1 MRQGCPLSPLL
12 YVLVSEVLSTQIHDA
27 PEIIGFHLPGAGGLH
42 FKISQYADEA
52 TINAVQGEAI
62 VNTVPRGN
70 DVGVPAVVSL
80 VNTNVDTNIVPN
92 TSSVSMQD
100 TPDAGPTTNNLV
112 NGESYAFRAARTSG
126 LVDNALILP
135 RRCSFANDMPK
146 RPRTALFTP
155 SRFTSSHSVFIALK
169 SADIPATDIQC
180 LQRKLNGEVVITFR
194 SNALKEKFL
203 ALNSITIND
212 GNYALQDIDR
222 PLTYLT
228 VYDAPLE
235 LSDFAII
242 KRLSPFCDVIHY
254 RGGRF
259 EHKPNVCNGL
269 RHYRVRIIKPVPNF
283 LRFGKYQVFIKYAG
297 PPLTC
302 RRCNQP
308 GHFSKTCQN
317 KVCFNCERLE
327 HEANFCPAPP
337 LCHFCK
343 EEDHISRNCRYS
355 WDSRPVH
362 AQPTDESTHVNV
374 DADDNGSDHNS
385 VASNKTRSN
394 DSFKWAEESDLSDA
408 HNDKI
413 ENLPLAA
420 AIPSV
425 SQPSTAEPPVT
436 SVDLSSPPAE
446 TPVLF
451 TSPPTVPPDDDS
463 PVPPDN
469 LSDKPAPAPAN
480 LAPDDSAPD
489 DLPST
494 DDPHPDDPSP
504 EDTSSQHIL
513 NSDGLINPDVVV
525 IDSSP
530 DSSPVTPS
538 SSSRISRRNPAPI
551 PEALLAAG
559 LRKSTSPSLVSGKQ
573 LSSSRASSPMEFSSD
588 LKRKSQAQ
596 EKRKQKKGKK

>member
-1 MRQGCPLSPLL
+1 MESDKDCGTTELSME
-12 YVLVSEVLSTQIHDA
+12 VSRDDVINA
-27 PEIIGFHLPGAGGLH
+27 PGEL
-42 FKISQYADEA
+42 
-52 TINAVQGEAI
+52 INAVEGETF
-62 VNTVPRGN
+62 VNTVPRGD
-70 DVGVPAVVSL
+70 DVDVPAMVSS
-80 VNTNVDTNIVPN
+80 VNTNVPN
-92 TSSVSMQD
+92 NSSVSTQD
-100 TPDAGPTTNNLV
+100 TPDAGPANNNVV

-126 LVDNALILP
+126 LVGNAPILP
-135 RRCSFANDMPK
+135 PRRSFANDMPK

-155 SRFTSSHSVFIALK
+155 SRFTSSHSVFDALK

-180 LQRKLNGEVVITFR
+180 LQRKLNGEVVITFK

-203 ALNSITIND
+203 ALNSITID
-212 GNYALQDIDR
+212 DENYALQDIDR

-228 VYDAPLE
+228 VYDAPFE

-254 RGGRF
+254 RRGRF
-259 EHKPNVCNGL
+259 EHEPNVCNGL

-297 PPLTC
+297 QPLTC

-343 EEDHISRNCRYS
+343 EEDHISRDCRYS
-355 WDSRPVH
+355 WDSRPIH
-362 AQPTDESTHVNV
+362 AQPTDETTHVNV
-374 DADDNGSDHNS
+374 DADDNGSDHDS
-385 VASNKTRSN
+385 VTSNKTRSN
-394 DSFKWAEESDLSDA
+394 DSFKWAEESDLSDVY
-408 HNDKI
+408 NDKI

-425 SQPSTAEPPVT
+425 SHPSSAEPPVT
-436 SVDLSSPPAE
+436 SVDLSSPPVE

-469 LSDKPAPAPAN
+469 LSDKPTPAPAN
-480 LAPDDSAPD
+480 LAPDDS
-489 DLPST
+489 DLLSSAG
-494 DDPHPDDPSP
+494 DPPPDDPSP

-525 IDSSP
+525 IDPSP

-538 SSSRISRRNPAPI
+538 SSGSRISRRNPAPI

-573 LSSSRASSPMEFSSD
+573 RSSSRSLSPMDFNSD

>member
-1 MRQGCPLSPLL
+1 MAMEISRDDDVTGN
-12 YVLVSEVLSTQIHDA
+12 A
-27 PEIIGFHLPGAGGLH
+27 PGDL
-42 FKISQYADEA
+42 
-52 TINAVQGEAI
+52 INAVQGESI
-62 VNTVPRGN
+62 VVEVNAVPGN
-70 DVGVPAVVSL
+70 DVSL
-80 VNTNVDTNIVPN
+80 VNANVNNVLT
-92 TSSVSMQD
+92 TSSVSQQD
-100 TPDAGPTTNNLV
+100 TPDAGPNNHFV

-126 LVDNALILP
+126 LVDNAPTLPP
-135 RRCSFANDMPK
+135 RRSFANDMPK

-155 SRFTSSHSVFIALK
+155 SRFTSSHSVFDALK
-169 SADIPATDIQC
+169 SADIPAIDIQC

-203 ALNSITIND
+203 SLNSITIND
-212 GNYALQDIDR
+212 ENYALQDIDR

-228 VYDAPLE
+228 VYDAPFE

-242 KRLSPFCDVIHY
+242 KRLTPFCDVIHY
-254 RGGRF
+254 RRGRF
-259 EHKPNVCNGL
+259 EHEPGVCNGL

-297 PPLTC
+297 QPLTC

-317 KVCFNCERLE
+317 KVCFNCECLG

-343 EEDHISRNCRYS
+343 EDDHISRDCRYS
-355 WDSRPVH
+355 WDFRPVQ

-374 DADDNGSDHNS
+374 DADDNGSDCGS

-394 DSFKWAEESDLSDA
+394 DSFKWAEESDLSDVYA
-408 HNDKI
+408 DKI

-436 SVDLSSPPAE
+436 SGDLSTLPAE

-451 TSPPTVPPDDDS
+451 TSPPIVQPATLDVNVPPDNVPPDDISLD
-463 PVPPDN
+463 PPDN
-469 LSDKPAPAPAN
+469 LPDKPAPANP
-480 LAPDDSAPD
+480 APDDPAPV

-494 DDPHPDDPSP
+494 DNPPPDDPSP

-513 NSDGLINPDVVV
+513 NSDGFINPDVVV
-525 IDSSP
+525 IDPPP
-530 DSSPVTPS
+530 DSSPVTRS
-538 SSSRISRRNPAPI
+538 TSSRSSRRNPAPI

-559 LRKSTSPSLVSGKQ
+559 VRKSTSPSLVSGKPR
-573 LSSSRASSPMEFSSD
+573 SSSRSSSPMEFSGD